1 MGLTAGETVGDTRG
15 HAPEF
20 PVLRS
25 GCDRPLRDGPA
36 ARLSLHAAARAL
48 TVKMIATLRTLSC
61 LLLLAGSLLSM
72 TAAGAAP
79 AVAASARVGPAPAD
93 LVVFNRYVTTFRGDF
108 LGISPAE
115 RAERARGVLQTLA
128 YDTDA
133 KVVVGSIEQGKKIT
147 IDGRYVLIVI
157 PGDVDPLGQESIDEV
172 AAATAERL
180 KQVVAETREARSVEN
195 LVRALVAGGV
205 ATLVWLGLL
214 WSLARLHRRFVRIFV
229 RLASSKAP
237 TLKLGGTVLL
247 DQHHVYPMVRRM
259 VGVLRWLLV
268 AIFSYEWLSFMLER
282 FPYTRP
288 WGERLNGYLI
298 GVVVDILQAVVSAIP
313 GLGVAIAIFFL
324 ARSLI
329 GVIEGFLERL
339 AVGDSPPRWL
349 DAEAMP
355 TTRRLAGLV
364 IWLFALAMAYPYLP
378 GAETEAFK
386 GLSVLLGLMVS
397 LGASSLVGQ
406 AAAGLIVT
414 YTRTIR
420 MGEYVRIGE
429 HEGTVTELGVFT
441 TRIRTGTGQ
450 ELALPN
456 SLITGTTIQNY
467 SRVVQGRGFVVDTK
481 VTIGYDTP
489 WRQVEAMLIEAARR
503 TPGVLS
509 EPAPRVFQTAL
520 SDYYPEYLLVAQ
532 ATAMKAKPRAETM
545 SALHSNIQDVFNEHG
560 VQIMSPHYMADPAE
574 AKVVPPPR
582 WYEPPATKDAQSAR
596 ADGTVSPP
604 A

>member
-1 MGLTAGETVGDTRG
+1 M
-15 HAPEF
+15 
-20 PVLRS
+20 
-25 GCDRPLRDGPA
+25 
-36 ARLSLHAAARAL
+36 
-48 TVKMIATLRTLSC
+48 KIASMLRTLGC
-61 LLLLAGSLLSM
+61 LLLLTGSLWSM
-72 TAAGAAP
+72 AAEGAAL
-79 AVAASARVGPAPAD
+79 VATSNTRVGSAPAD
-93 LVVFNRYVTTFRGDF
+93 LVVFNRYVTTFRADF

-128 YDTDA
+128 YDTEA
-133 KVVVGSIEQGKKIT
+133 KVAVTSIDQGKKIT
-147 IDGRYVLIVI
+147 IDGRYIFILI
-157 PGDVDPLGQESIDEV
+157 PGDVDPLGQESIDET
-172 AAATAERL
+172 AAAAAERL
-180 KQVVAETREARSVEN
+180 KQAVAETQEARSFDN
-195 LVRALVAGGV
+195 LLWSLAAGAI
-205 ATLVWLGLL
+205 ATLVWLALL
-214 WSLARLHRRFVRIFV
+214 WGLARLHRRLVRVVV
-229 RLASSKAP
+229 RLAASKAP
-237 TLKLGGTVLL
+237 SLELGGIVLL
-247 DQHHVYPMVRRM
+247 DQRHVFPMVRRF
-259 VGVLRWLLV
+259 VGALRWLLV
-268 AIFSYEWLSFMLER
+268 AIFSYEWLSFMLSR

-298 GVVVDILQAVVSAIP
+298 GVVLDILQAIVSAIP

-329 GVIEGFLERL
+329 GLVEGFLERL
-339 AVGDSPPRWL
+339 AAGESPPRWL

-355 TTRRLAGLV
+355 TTRNLV
-364 IWLFALAMAYPYLP
+364 GMAVWLFALAMAYPYLP

-420 MGEYVRIGE
+420 VGEYVRVGE
-429 HEGTVTELGVFT
+429 HEGTVTELGMFT

-489 WRQVEAMLIEAARR
+489 WRQVEAMLVEAAQR
-503 TPGVLS
+503 TPGVLA

-545 SALHSNIQDVFNEHG
+545 SALHRNIQDVFNEHG

-582 WYEPPATKDAQSAR
+582 WYEAPATRDAPAVR
-596 ADGTVSPP
+596 ADGTVPPP

>member
-1 MGLTAGETVGDTRG
+1 M
-15 HAPEF
+15 
-20 PVLRS
+20 
-25 GCDRPLRDGPA
+25 
-36 ARLSLHAAARAL
+36 
-48 TVKMIATLRTLSC
+48 KIASMLRTLGC
-61 LLLLAGSLLSM
+61 LLLLTGSLWSM
-72 TAAGAAP
+72 AAEGAAL
-79 AVAASARVGPAPAD
+79 VATSNTRVGSAPAD
-93 LVVFNRYVTTFRGDF
+93 LVVFNRYVTTFRADF

-128 YDTDA
+128 YDTEA
-133 KVVVGSIEQGKKIT
+133 KVAVTSIDQGKKIT
-147 IDGRYVLIVI
+147 IDGRYIFILI
-157 PGDVDPLGQESIDEV
+157 PGDVDPLGQESIDET
-172 AAATAERL
+172 AAAAAERL
-180 KQVVAETREARSVEN
+180 KQAVAETQEARSFDN
-195 LVRALVAGGV
+195 LLWSLAAGAI
-205 ATLVWLGLL
+205 ATLVWLALL
-214 WSLARLHRRFVRIFV
+214 WGLARLHRRLVRVVV
-229 RLASSKAP
+229 RLAASKAP
-237 TLKLGGTVLL
+237 SLELGGIVLL
-247 DQHHVYPMVRRM
+247 DQRHVFPMVRRF
-259 VGVLRWLLV
+259 VGALRWLLV
-268 AIFSYEWLSFMLER
+268 AIFSYEWLSFMLSR

-298 GVVVDILQAVVSAIP
+298 GVVVDILQAIVSAIP
-313 GLGVAIAIFFL
+313 GLGVAIAIFFI

-329 GVIEGFLERL
+329 GLAEGFLDRL
-339 AVGDSPPRWL
+339 AVGGEPPRWL

-355 TTRRLAGLV
+355 TTRRLMAMV
-364 IWLFALAMAYPYLP
+364 VWLFALAMAYPYLP

-414 YTRTIR
+414 YTRTVR
-420 MGEYVRIGE
+420 MGEYVRVGE
-429 HEGTVTELGVFT
+429 YEGTVTELGMFT

-456 SLITGTTIQNY
+456 SLITGTVTQNY

-532 ATAMKAKPRAETM
+532 ATAMKAKPRAETITE
-545 SALHSNIQDVFNEHG
+545 LHRNIQDVFNEHG

-582 WYEPPATKDAQSAR
+582 WYEPPATRDAPAAR
-596 ADGTVSPP
+596 GDGTVPP
-604 A
+604 LA

>member
-1 MGLTAGETVGDTRG
+1 M
-15 HAPEF
+15 
-20 PVLRS
+20 
-25 GCDRPLRDGPA
+25 
-36 ARLSLHAAARAL
+36 
-48 TVKMIATLRTLSC
+48 RTLGC
-61 LLLLAGSLLSM
+61 LLLLTGSLWSM
-72 TAAGAAP
+72 AAEGAAL
-79 AVAASARVGPAPAD
+79 VATSNTRVGSAPAD
-93 LVVFNRYVTTFRGDF
+93 LVVFNRYVTTFRADF

-128 YDTDA
+128 YDTEA
-133 KVVVGSIEQGKKIT
+133 KVAVTSIDQGKKIT
-147 IDGRYVLIVI
+147 IDGRYIFILI
-157 PGDVDPLGQESIDEV
+157 PGDVDPLGQESIDET
-172 AAATAERL
+172 AAAAAERL
-180 KQVVAETREARSVEN
+180 KQAVAETQEARSFDN
-195 LVRALVAGGV
+195 LLWSLAAGAI
-205 ATLVWLGLL
+205 ATLVWLALL
-214 WSLARLHRRFVRIFV
+214 WGLARLHRRLVRVVV
-229 RLASSKAP
+229 RLAASKAP
-237 TLKLGGTVLL
+237 SLELGGIVLL
-247 DQHHVYPMVRRM
+247 DQRHVFPMVRRF
-259 VGVLRWLLV
+259 VGALRWLLV
-268 AIFSYEWLSFMLER
+268 AIFSYEWLSFMLSR

-298 GVVVDILQAVVSAIP
+298 GVVVDILQAIVSAIP
-313 GLGVAIAIFFL
+313 GLGVAIAIFFI

-329 GVIEGFLERL
+329 GLAEGFLDRL
-339 AVGDSPPRWL
+339 AVGGEPPRWL

-355 TTRRLAGLV
+355 TTRRLMAMV
-364 IWLFALAMAYPYLP
+364 VWLFALAMAYPYLP

-414 YTRTIR
+414 YTRTVR
-420 MGEYVRIGE
+420 MGEYVRVGE
-429 HEGTVTELGVFT
+429 YEGTVTELGIFN

-456 SLITGTTIQNY
+456 SLITGTVTQNY

-503 TPGVLS
+503 TPGILR
-509 EPAPRVFQTAL
+509 EPAPHVFQTAL

-545 SALHSNIQDVFNEHG
+545 TELHRNIQDVFNEHG
-560 VQIMSPHYMADPAE
+560 VQIMSPHYMTDPAE
-574 AKVVPPPR
+574 AKVVPPQR
-582 WYEPPATKDAQSAR
+582 WYEPPATRDAAG
-596 ADGTVSPP
+596 AGTGGPVPPP

>member
-1 MGLTAGETVGDTRG
+1 MTQTMKIL
-15 HAPEF
+15 
-20 PVLRS
+20 
-25 GCDRPLRDGPA
+25 
-36 ARLSLHAAARAL
+36 
-48 TVKMIATLRTLSC
+48 ATLRTLSC
-61 LLLLAGSLLSM
+61 LLLLAGSLLSV

-79 AVAASARVGPAPAD
+79 TVAAGARVGPAPAD
-93 LVVFNRYVTTFRGDF
+93 LVVFNRYVTTFRADF
-108 LGISPAE
+108 LGIPPAE
-115 RAERARGVLQTLA
+115 RAERARAVLQTLA

-133 KVVVGSIEQGKKIT
+133 KVVVTSIEQGKKIT
-147 IDGRYVLIVI
+147 IEGRYILFVI
-157 PGDVDPLGQESIDEV
+157 PGDVDPLGQESIDET
-172 AAATAERL
+172 AAAVAERL

-195 LVRALVAGGV
+195 LVWALVAGGI
-205 ATLVWLGLL
+205 ATLVWLVLL
-214 WSLARLHRRFVRIFV
+214 WGLARLHRRFIRIFV

-237 TLKLGGTVLL
+237 TLKLGGIVLL
-247 DQHHVYPMVRRM
+247 DQHHVYPMVRRL
-259 VGVLRWLLV
+259 VGALRWLLV
-268 AIFSYEWLSFMLER
+268 AILSYEWLSFMLSR

-298 GVVVDILQAVVSAIP
+298 GIVVDILQAIVGAIP
-313 GLGVAIAIFFL
+313 GLGVAVAIFFL

-329 GVIEGFLERL
+329 GLIEGFLQRL

-420 MGEYVRIGE
+420 LGEYVRVGE
-429 HEGTVTELGVFT
+429 HEGTVTELGMFT

-456 SLITGTTIQNY
+456 SLITGTTIQNF
-467 SRVVQGRGFVVDTK
+467 SRVVGGRGFVVDTK

-503 TPGVLS
+503 TPGVLP
-509 EPAPRVFQTAL
+509 EPEPRVFQTAL

-545 SALHSNIQDVFNEHG
+545 STLHRNIQDVFNEYG
-560 VQIMSPHYMADPAE
+560 VQIMSPHYMADPAG
-574 AKVVPPPR
+574 AKVVPPER
-582 WYEPPATKDAQSAR
+582 WHEAPAEKDSPAAARVDGSTPPA
-596 ADGTVSPP
+596 
-604 A
+604 

>member
-1 MGLTAGETVGDTRG
+1 M
-15 HAPEF
+15 
-20 PVLRS
+20 
-25 GCDRPLRDGPA
+25 
-36 ARLSLHAAARAL
+36 
-48 TVKMIATLRTLSC
+48 KIASMLRTLGC
-61 LLLLAGSLLSM
+61 LLLLTGSLWSM
-72 TAAGAAP
+72 AAEGAAL
-79 AVAASARVGPAPAD
+79 VATSNTRVGSAPAD
-93 LVVFNRYVTTFRGDF
+93 LVVFNRYVTTFRADF

-128 YDTDA
+128 YDTEA
-133 KVVVGSIEQGKKIT
+133 KVAVTSIDQGKKIT
-147 IDGRYVLIVI
+147 IDGRYIFILI
-157 PGDVDPLGQESIDEV
+157 PGDVDPLGQESIDET
-172 AAATAERL
+172 AAAAAERL
-180 KQVVAETREARSVEN
+180 KQAVAETQEARSFDN
-195 LVRALVAGGV
+195 LLWSLAAGAI
-205 ATLVWLGLL
+205 ATLVWLALL
-214 WSLARLHRRFVRIFV
+214 WGLARLHRRLVRVVV
-229 RLASSKAP
+229 RLAASKAP
-237 TLKLGGTVLL
+237 SLELGGIVLL
-247 DQHHVYPMVRRM
+247 DQRHVFPMVRRF
-259 VGVLRWLLV
+259 VGALRWLLV
-268 AIFSYEWLSFMLER
+268 AIFSYEWLSFMLSR

-298 GVVVDILQAVVSAIP
+298 GVVVDILQAIVSAIP
-313 GLGVAIAIFFL
+313 GLGVAIAIFFI

-329 GVIEGFLERL
+329 GLAEGFLDRL
-339 AVGDSPPRWL
+339 AVGGEPPRWL

-355 TTRRLAGLV
+355 TTRRLMAMV
-364 IWLFALAMAYPYLP
+364 VWLFALAMAYPYLP

-414 YTRTIR
+414 YTRTVR
-420 MGEYVRIGE
+420 MGEYVRVGE
-429 HEGTVTELGVFT
+429 YEGTVTELGIFN

-503 TPGVLS
+503 TPGILR
-509 EPAPRVFQTAL
+509 EPAPHVFQTAL

-532 ATAMKAKPRAETM
+532 ATAMKAKPRAETITE
-545 SALHSNIQDVFNEHG
+545 LHRNIQDVFNEHG
-560 VQIMSPHYMADPAE
+560 VQIMSPHYMADPVE
-574 AKVVPPPR
+574 AKVVPPQR
-582 WYEPPATKDAQSAR
+582 WYEPPATRDAAG
-596 ADGTVSPP
+596 AGTGGPVPPP

>member
-1 MGLTAGETVGDTRG
+1 M
-15 HAPEF
+15 
-20 PVLRS
+20 
-25 GCDRPLRDGPA
+25 
-36 ARLSLHAAARAL
+36 
-48 TVKMIATLRTLSC
+48 
-61 LLLLAGSLLSM
+61 LA
-72 TAAGAAP
+72 
-79 AVAASARVGPAPAD
+79 
-93 LVVFNRYVTTFRGDF
+93 
-108 LGISPAE
+108 
-115 RAERARGVLQTLA
+115 
-128 YDTDA
+128 
-133 KVVVGSIEQGKKIT
+133 
-147 IDGRYVLIVI
+147 
-157 PGDVDPLGQESIDEV
+157 
-172 AAATAERL
+172 
-180 KQVVAETREARSVEN
+180 
-195 LVRALVAGGV
+195 
-205 ATLVWLGLL
+205 
-214 WSLARLHRRFVRIFV
+214 
-229 RLASSKAP
+229 
-237 TLKLGGTVLL
+237 
-247 DQHHVYPMVRRM
+247 
-259 VGVLRWLLV
+259 
-268 AIFSYEWLSFMLER
+268 R

-288 WGERLNGYLI
+288 WSERLDGYLI
-298 GVVVDILQAVVSAIP
+298 GVVVDILQAIVGAVP

-329 GVIEGFLERL
+329 SLIEGFLERL

-355 TTRRLAGLV
+355 TTRSLAGLV

-420 MGEYVRIGE
+420 MGEYVRVGE
-429 HEGTVTELGVFT
+429 HEGTVTELGMFT

-503 TPGVLS
+503 TPGVLPD
-509 EPAPRVFQTAL
+509 PAPRVFQTAL

-545 SALHSNIQDVFNEHG
+545 SALHRNIQDVFNEYG
-560 VQIMSPHYMADPAE
+560 VQIMSPHYMADPA
-574 AKVVPPPR
+574 ATKVVPPER
-582 WYEPPATKDAQSAR
+582 WHEPPADGSA
-596 ADGTVSPP
+596 PP
-604 A
+604 V

>member
-1 MGLTAGETVGDTRG
+1 M
-15 HAPEF
+15 
-20 PVLRS
+20 
-25 GCDRPLRDGPA
+25 
-36 ARLSLHAAARAL
+36 
-48 TVKMIATLRTLSC
+48 KIASMLRTLGC
-61 LLLLAGSLLSM
+61 LLLLTGSLWSM

-79 AVAASARVGPAPAD
+79 AAAAKMRPVPDSAD
-93 LVVFNRYVTTFRGDF
+93 LVVYNRHVITFRGTF
-108 LGISPAE
+108 LGTSPAD
-115 RAERARGVLQTLA
+115 RVERARNNITGILVA
-128 YDTDA
+128 DSSG
-133 KVVVGSIEQGKKIT
+133 KVAVTTIEQGKKIT
-147 IDGRYVLIVI
+147 IDRKLMFVI
-157 PGDVDPLGQESIDEV
+157 TPEDVDPLAQESIDDV
-172 AAATAERL
+172 AATAAERL
-180 KQVVAETREARSVEN
+180 KKVIAETEEARSVDN
-195 LVRALVAGGV
+195 LIRALAAGGV

-214 WSLARLHRRFVRIFV
+214 WGLARLHRRLVRVVV
-229 RLASSKAP
+229 RLAASKAP
-237 TLKLGGTVLL
+237 SLELGGIVLL
-247 DQHHVYPMVRRM
+247 DQRHVFPMVRRF
-259 VGVLRWLLV
+259 VGALRWLLV
-268 AIFSYEWLSFMLER
+268 ALFSYEWLSFMLSR

-298 GVVVDILQAVVSAIP
+298 GIVIDILQAIVSAIP

-329 GVIEGFLERL
+329 GLVEGFLERL
-339 AVGDSPPRWL
+339 AAGGEAPRWL

-355 TTRRLAGLV
+355 TTRRLMAMV

-420 MGEYVRIGE
+420 IGEYVRIGE
-429 HEGTVTELGVFT
+429 HEGTVTELGMFT

-545 SALHSNIQDVFNEHG
+545 SALHRNIQDVFNEHG
-560 VQIMSPHYMADPAE
+560 VQIMSPHYMTDPDE
-574 AKVVPPPR
+574 AKVVPPQR
-582 WYEPPATKDAQSAR
+582 WYEPPATREAPAAR
-596 ADGTVSPP
+596 ADGTVPPP

>member
-1 MGLTAGETVGDTRG
+1 MK
-15 HAPEF
+15 
-20 PVLRS
+20 
-25 GCDRPLRDGPA
+25 PLN
-36 ARLSLHAAARAL
+36 L
-48 TVKMIATLRTLSC
+48 LRTLSGV
-61 LLLLAGSLLSM
+61 LLLACSLLAS
-72 TAAGAAP
+72 AAGVTAPAAP
-79 AVAASARVGPAPAD
+79 GQSRAGSVPAD

-115 RAERARGVLQTLA
+115 RVERARAVLHTLA
-128 YDTDA
+128 YDTEA
-133 KVVVGSIEQGKKIT
+133 KVVVISIEQGKKIT
-147 IDGRYVLIVI
+147 IDGRHIFIVI
-157 PGDVDPLGQESIDEV
+157 PGDVDPLGQESLDEI
-172 AAATAERL
+172 AAAAAERL
-180 KQVVAETREARSVEN
+180 GRVVSETRESRSLET
-195 LVRALVAGGV
+195 LVRALAAAGI
-205 ATLVWLGLL
+205 ATLVWLALL
-214 WSLARLHRRFVRIFV
+214 WGLARLHRRFVRSFV
-229 RLASSKAP
+229 TLATNKAEN
-237 TLKLGGTVLL
+237 LKVAGTFLL
-247 DQHHVYPMVRRM
+247 DRQRVFPIVWRLIAA
-259 VGVLRWLLV
+259 LRWLLV
-268 AIFSYEWLSFMLER
+268 AIFSYEWLSFLLSL

-288 WGERLNGYLI
+288 WGEQLNGYLL
-298 GVVVDILQAVVSAIP
+298 GVVADILQAVVGAIP
-313 GLGVAIAIFFL
+313 GLGVAVAIFFV
-324 ARSLI
+324 ARSFI
-329 GVIEGFLERL
+329 GLVDGFLQR
-339 AVGDSPPRWL
+339 AVAGESSLRWL

-355 TTRRLAGLV
+355 TTRRLISVAV
-364 IWLFALAMAYPYLP
+364 WLFALAMAYPYLP
-378 GAETEAFK
+378 GSGTEAFK

-420 MGEYVRIGE
+420 VGEYVRVGE
-429 HEGTVTELGVFT
+429 HEGTVTELGMFT

-456 SLITGTTIQNY
+456 SLVTGTTIQNY

-545 SALHSNIQDVFNEHG
+545 SALHRNIQDVFNEHG

-574 AKVVPPPR
+574 AKMVPPQR
-582 WYEPPATKDAQSAR
+582 WYEPPATRDAAEAG
-596 ADGTVSPP
+596 ADGAVPPP

>member
-1 MGLTAGETVGDTRG
+1 M
-15 HAPEF
+15 
-20 PVLRS
+20 
-25 GCDRPLRDGPA
+25 PA
-36 ARLSLHAAARAL
+36 MNPITLLRAL
-48 TVKMIATLRTLSC
+48 RC
-61 LLLLAGSLLSM
+61 LLFLGASLLFV

-79 AVAASARVGPAPAD
+79 AVTAGARVGPAPAD
-93 LVVFNRYVTTFRGDF
+93 LVVFNRYVATFRGDF

-115 RAERARGVLQTLA
+115 RVERARAVLQTFA
-128 YDTDA
+128 YDSDA
-133 KVVVGSIEQGKKIT
+133 KVVVASIEQGKKIT
-147 IDGRYVLIVI
+147 IDRRYIFI
-157 PGDVDPLGQESIDEV
+157 ITAADVDPLGQESIDET
-172 AAATAERL
+172 AAAAAERL
-180 KQVVAETREARSVEN
+180 KQVIAETREARSVEG
-195 LVRALVAGGV
+195 LIRALIFGGV
-205 ATLVWLGLL
+205 ATLVWLALL
-214 WSLARLHRRFVRIFV
+214 WGLARLHRRFVRVFV
-229 RLASSKAP
+229 RLAASKAP
-237 TLKLGGTVLL
+237 TLRVGGTVLL
-247 DQHHVYPMVRRM
+247 DQHHVYPVVRRV

-268 AIFSYEWLSFMLER
+268 ALFSYEWLSFMLSR

-288 WGERLNGYLI
+288 WSERLDGYLI
-298 GVVVDILQAVVSAIP
+298 GIVVDILQAIIGAIP
-313 GLGVAIAIFFL
+313 GLGIAIAIFFI

-329 GVIEGFLERL
+329 SLIEGFLERL
-339 AVGDSPPRWL
+339 AAGDSPPRWL
-349 DAEAMP
+349 DSEAMP
-355 TTRRLAGLV
+355 TTRSLAGLV

-420 MGEYVRIGE
+420 MGEYVRVGE
-429 HEGTVTELGVFT
+429 YEGTVTELGMFT

-503 TPGVLS
+503 TPGVLQD
-509 EPAPRVFQTAL
+509 PAPRVFQTAL

-545 SALHSNIQDVFNEHG
+545 SALHRNIQDVFNEYG

-574 AKVVPPPR
+574 AKVVPPQR
-582 WYEPPATKDAQSAR
+582 WHEAPAEKDPPT
-596 ADGTVSPP
+596 P
-604 A
+604 AGVAGSGQPT

>member
-1 MGLTAGETVGDTRG
+1 MK
-15 HAPEF
+15 
-20 PVLRS
+20 
-25 GCDRPLRDGPA
+25 PLNF
-36 ARLSLHAAARAL
+36 LRAL
-48 TVKMIATLRTLSC
+48 SGV
-61 LLLLAGSLLSM
+61 LLLASGLLAS
-72 TAAGAAP
+72 AAGVTAPAAP
-79 AVAASARVGPAPAD
+79 GQSRAGSAPAD

-115 RAERARGVLQTLA
+115 RVERARAILQTLA

-133 KVVVGSIEQGKKIT
+133 KVAVTSIEQGKKIT
-147 IDGRYVLIVI
+147 IDGRYILIVI
-157 PGDVDPLGQESIDEV
+157 PGDVDPLGQESLDET
-172 AAATAERL
+172 AAAAAARL
-180 KQVVAETREARSVEN
+180 KQVIAETREARSVEN
-195 LVRALVAGGV
+195 LIRSLVAGGV
-205 ATLVWLGLL
+205 ATLVWLALL
-214 WSLARLHRRFVRIFV
+214 WGLARLHRRFARIFV
-229 RLASSKAP
+229 RLAASKAP

-247 DQHHVYPMVRRM
+247 DQHHVYPMVRHL

-268 AIFSYEWLSFMLER
+268 TIFSYEWLSFMLSR

-288 WGERLNGYLI
+288 WGESLNGYLI
-298 GVVVDILQAVVSAIP
+298 GIVVDILQAIVGAIP
-313 GLGVAIAIFFL
+313 GLGVAIVIFFL

-329 GVIEGFLERL
+329 SLIDGFLERL
-339 AVGDSPPRWL
+339 AAGESPPRWL

-355 TTRRLAGLV
+355 TTRNLV
-364 IWLFALAMAYPYLP
+364 GMAVWLFALAMAYPYLP

-420 MGEYVRIGE
+420 VGEYVRVGE
-429 HEGTVTELGVFT
+429 HEGTVAELGMFT

-503 TPGVLS
+503 TPGILRD
-509 EPAPRVFQTAL
+509 PAPHVFQTAL

-545 SALHSNIQDVFNEHG
+545 TELHRNIQDVFNEHG
-560 VQIMSPHYMADPAE
+560 VQIMSPHYMTDPAE
-574 AKVVPPPR
+574 AKVVPPQR
-582 WYEPPATKDAQSAR
+582 WYAPPATRDAAVAR
-596 ADGTVSPP
+596 ADSTVPPP

>member
-1 MGLTAGETVGDTRG
+1 MKTLN
-15 HAPEF
+15 
-20 PVLRS
+20 L
-25 GCDRPLRDGPA
+25 L
-36 ARLSLHAAARAL
+36 RAL
-48 TVKMIATLRTLSC
+48 SGV
-61 LLLLAGSLLSM
+61 LLLACSLLVS
-72 TAAGAAP
+72 AASVTAP
-79 AVAASARVGPAPAD
+79 AVPGQSRAGSAPAD

-115 RAERARGVLQTLA
+115 RVERARAILQTLA

-133 KVVVGSIEQGKKIT
+133 KVVVTSIEQGKKIT
-147 IDGRYVLIVI
+147 IDGRYILIVI
-157 PGDVDPLGQESIDEV
+157 PGDVDPLGQESLDET
-172 AAATAERL
+172 AAATAARL
-180 KQVVAETREARSVEN
+180 KQVITETREAHSVEN
-195 LVRALVAGGV
+195 LIRSLAAGGV
-205 ATLVWLGLL
+205 ATLVWLALL
-214 WSLARLHRRFVRIFV
+214 WGLARLHHRFARILV
-229 RLASSKAP
+229 RLAASKAP

-247 DQHHVYPMVRRM
+247 DQHHVYPMVRHL
-259 VGVLRWLLV
+259 VGILRWLLV
-268 AIFSYEWLSFMLER
+268 TIFSYEWLSFMLSR

-288 WGERLNGYLI
+288 WGESLNGYLI
-298 GVVVDILQAVVSAIP
+298 GIVVDILQAIVGAIP
-313 GLGVAIAIFFL
+313 GLGVAIAIFLL

-329 GVIEGFLERL
+329 SLIDGFLERL
-339 AVGDSPPRWL
+339 AVGESPPRWL

-355 TTRRLAGLV
+355 TTRNLV
-364 IWLFALAMAYPYLP
+364 GMAVWLFALAMAYPYLP

-420 MGEYVRIGE
+420 VGEYVRVGE
-429 HEGTVTELGVFT
+429 HEGTVTELGMFT

-467 SRVVQGRGFVVDTK
+467 SRAVNGRGFVVDTK

-503 TPGVLS
+503 TPGILR
-509 EPAPRVFQTAL
+509 EPAPHVFQTAL

-545 SALHSNIQDVFNEHG
+545 TELHRNIQDVFNEHG
-560 VQIMSPHYMADPAE
+560 VQIMSPHYMTDPAE
-574 AKVVPPPR
+574 AKVVPPQR
-582 WYEPPATKDAQSAR
+582 WYEPPATRDAAAAR
-596 ADGTVSPP
+596 TNAPVPPP

>member
-1 MGLTAGETVGDTRG
+1 MNPITL
-15 HAPEF
+15 
-20 PVLRS
+20 L
-25 GCDRPLRDGPA
+25 
-36 ARLSLHAAARAL
+36 RAL
-48 TVKMIATLRTLSC
+48 RC
-61 LLLLAGSLLSM
+61 LLVLGASLLSV

-79 AVAASARVGPAPAD
+79 AVTAGARVGPAPAD
-93 LVVFNRYVTTFRGDF
+93 LVVFNRYVATFRGDF

-115 RAERARGVLQTLA
+115 RVERARAVLQTFA
-128 YDTDA
+128 YDSDA
-133 KVVVGSIEQGKKIT
+133 KVVVASIEQGKKIT
-147 IDGRYVLIVI
+147 IDRRYIFI
-157 PGDVDPLGQESIDEV
+157 ITAADVDPLGQESIDET
-172 AAATAERL
+172 AAAAAERL
-180 KQVVAETREARSVEN
+180 KQVIAETREARSVEG
-195 LVRALVAGGV
+195 LIRALIFGGV
-205 ATLVWLGLL
+205 ATLVWLALL
-214 WSLARLHRRFVRIFV
+214 WGLARLHRRFVRVFV
-229 RLASSKAP
+229 RLAASKAP
-237 TLKLGGTVLL
+237 TLRVGGTVLL
-247 DQHHVYPMVRRM
+247 DQHHVYPVVRRV

-268 AIFSYEWLSFMLER
+268 ALFSYEWLSFMLSR

-288 WGERLNGYLI
+288 WSERLDGYLI
-298 GVVVDILQAVVSAIP
+298 GIVVDILQAIIGAIP
-313 GLGVAIAIFFL
+313 GLGIAIAIFFI

-329 GVIEGFLERL
+329 SLIEGFLERL
-339 AVGDSPPRWL
+339 AAGDSPPRWL
-349 DAEAMP
+349 DSEAMP
-355 TTRRLAGLV
+355 TTRSLAGLV

-420 MGEYVRIGE
+420 MGEYVRVGE
-429 HEGTVTELGVFT
+429 YEGTVTELGMFT

-503 TPGVLS
+503 TPGVMS
-509 EPAPRVFQTAL
+509 DPAPRVFQTAL

-545 SALHSNIQDVFNEHG
+545 SALHRNIQDVFNEYG

-574 AKVVPPPR
+574 AKVVPPQR
-582 WYEPPATKDAQSAR
+582 WHEAPAEKDPPTPAGGAGSGQSA
-596 ADGTVSPP
+596 
-604 A
+604 

>member
-1 MGLTAGETVGDTRG
+1 MK
-15 HAPEF
+15 
-20 PVLRS
+20 
-25 GCDRPLRDGPA
+25 
-36 ARLSLHAAARAL
+36 L
-48 TVKMIATLRTLSC
+48 TVTLRTLGC
-61 LLLLAGSLLSM
+61 LLLLAGSLLPF
-72 TAAGAAP
+72 TAEGAAP
-79 AVAASARVGPAPAD
+79 VAAANTRVGPAPAD
-93 LVVFNRYVTTFRGDF
+93 LVVFNRYVATFRGDF

-115 RAERARGVLQTLA
+115 RGDRARAVLQTLA
-128 YDTDA
+128 YDTGA
-133 KVVVGSIEQGKKIT
+133 KVVVSSIEQGKKIT
-147 IDGRYVLIVI
+147 IDGRYIFI
-157 PGDVDPLGQESIDEV
+157 IIAADVDPLGQESIDET
-172 AAATAERL
+172 AAAAAERL
-180 KQVVAETREARSVEN
+180 RQVIAETREARSVDS
-195 LVRALVAGGV
+195 LIRALVAGGV
-205 ATLVWLGLL
+205 ATLVWVALL
-214 WSLARLHRRFVRIFV
+214 WGLARIHRRLVRVFV
-229 RLASSKAP
+229 RLAASKAP
-237 TLKLGGTVLL
+237 TLKLGGILLL
-247 DQHHVYPMVRRM
+247 DQRHVYPMVRRL

-268 AIFSYEWLSFMLER
+268 TIFSYEWLSFMLSR

-298 GVVVDILQAVVSAIP
+298 GIVVDILQAIVGAIP
-313 GLGVAIAIFFL
+313 GLGVAIAIFFF

-329 GVIEGFLERL
+329 SLVEGFLERL
-339 AVGDSPPRWL
+339 AGGGSPPRGL

-414 YTRTIR
+414 YTRTVR

-429 HEGTVTELGVFT
+429 NEGTVTELGIFT

-456 SLITGTTIQNY
+456 SLLTGTIIQNY
-467 SRVVQGRGFVVDTK
+467 SRAVQGRGFIVDTK

-503 TPGVLS
+503 TPGILQD
-509 EPAPRVFQTAL
+509 PAPQVFQTAL
-520 SDYYPEYLLVAQ
+520 SDYYPEYLLVGH

-545 SALHSNIQDVFNEHG
+545 SVLHQNIQDVFNEYG
-560 VQIMSPHYMADPAE
+560 VQIMSPHYMADPAD
-574 AKVVPPPR
+574 AKVVPPQR
-582 WYEPPATKDAQSAR
+582 WHEPPAVKDAPGPTR
-596 ADGTVSPP
+596 ANGTAPP
-604 A
+604 TA

>member
-1 MGLTAGETVGDTRG
+1 M
-15 HAPEF
+15 
-20 PVLRS
+20 
-25 GCDRPLRDGPA
+25 PA
-36 ARLSLHAAARAL
+36 MNPIILLRAL
-48 TVKMIATLRTLSC
+48 RC
-61 LLLLAGSLLSM
+61 LLFLGASLLFV

-79 AVAASARVGPAPAD
+79 AVTAGARVGPAPAD
-93 LVVFNRYVTTFRGDF
+93 LVVFNRYVATFRGDF

-115 RAERARGVLQTLA
+115 RVERARAVLQTFA
-128 YDTDA
+128 YDSDA
-133 KVVVGSIEQGKKIT
+133 KVVVASIEQGKKIT
-147 IDGRYVLIVI
+147 IDRRYIFI
-157 PGDVDPLGQESIDEV
+157 ITAADVDPLGQESIDET
-172 AAATAERL
+172 AAAAAERL
-180 KQVVAETREARSVEN
+180 KQVIAETREARSVEG
-195 LVRALVAGGV
+195 LIRALIFGGV
-205 ATLVWLGLL
+205 ATLVWLALL
-214 WSLARLHRRFVRIFV
+214 WGLARLHRRFVRVFV
-229 RLASSKAP
+229 RLAASKAP
-237 TLKLGGTVLL
+237 TLRVGGTVLL
-247 DQHHVYPMVRRM
+247 DQHHVYPVVRRV

-268 AIFSYEWLSFMLER
+268 ALFSYEWLSFMLSR

-288 WGERLNGYLI
+288 WSERLDGYLI
-298 GVVVDILQAVVSAIP
+298 GIVVDILQAIIGAIP
-313 GLGVAIAIFFL
+313 GLGIAIAIFFI

-329 GVIEGFLERL
+329 SLIEGFLERL
-339 AVGDSPPRWL
+339 AAGDSPPRWL
-349 DAEAMP
+349 DSEAMP
-355 TTRRLAGLV
+355 TTRSLAGLV

-420 MGEYVRIGE
+420 MGEYVRVGE
-429 HEGTVTELGVFT
+429 YEGTVTELGMFT

-503 TPGVLS
+503 TPGVMS
-509 EPAPRVFQTAL
+509 DPAPRVFQTAL

-545 SALHSNIQDVFNEHG
+545 SALHRNIQDVFNEYG

-574 AKVVPPPR
+574 AKVVPPQR
-582 WYEPPATKDAQSAR
+582 WHEAPAEKDPPT
-596 ADGTVSPP
+596 P
-604 A
+604 AGVAGSGQPT

>member
-1 MGLTAGETVGDTRG
+1 MK
-15 HAPEF
+15 
-20 PVLRS
+20 
-25 GCDRPLRDGPA
+25 PLN
-36 ARLSLHAAARAL
+36 LLRAL
-48 TVKMIATLRTLSC
+48 SGV
-61 LLLLAGSLLSM
+61 LLLACSLLVS
-72 TAAGAAP
+72 AASVTAP
-79 AVAASARVGPAPAD
+79 AVPGQSRAGSAPAD

-115 RAERARGVLQTLA
+115 RVERARAILQTLA

-133 KVVVGSIEQGKKIT
+133 KVVVTSIEQGKKIT
-147 IDGRYVLIVI
+147 IDGRYILIVI
-157 PGDVDPLGQESIDEV
+157 PGDVDPLGQESLDET
-172 AAATAERL
+172 AAATAARL
-180 KQVVAETREARSVEN
+180 KQVITETREARSVEN
-195 LVRALVAGGV
+195 LIRSLAAGGV
-205 ATLVWLGLL
+205 ATLVWLALL
-214 WSLARLHRRFVRIFV
+214 WGLARLHHRFARILV
-229 RLASSKAP
+229 RLAASKAP

-247 DQHHVYPMVRRM
+247 DQHHVYPMVRHL
-259 VGVLRWLLV
+259 VGILRWLLV
-268 AIFSYEWLSFMLER
+268 TIFSYEWLSFMLSR

-288 WGERLNGYLI
+288 WGESLNGYLI
-298 GVVVDILQAVVSAIP
+298 GIVVDILQAIVGAIP
-313 GLGVAIAIFFL
+313 GLGVAIAIFLL

-329 GVIEGFLERL
+329 SLIDGFLERL
-339 AVGDSPPRWL
+339 AVGESPPRWL

-355 TTRRLAGLV
+355 TTRNLV
-364 IWLFALAMAYPYLP
+364 GMAVWLFALAMAYPYLP

-420 MGEYVRIGE
+420 VGEYVRVGE
-429 HEGTVTELGVFT
+429 HEGTVTELGMFT

-467 SRVVQGRGFVVDTK
+467 SRAVNGRGFVVDTK

-545 SALHSNIQDVFNEHG
+545 SALHRNIQDVFNEHG
-560 VQIMSPHYMADPAE
+560 VQIMSPHYMTDPDE
-574 AKVVPPPR
+574 AKVVPPQR
-582 WYEPPATKDAQSAR
+582 WYEPPATREAPAAR
-596 ADGTVSPP
+596 ADGTVPPP

>member
-1 MGLTAGETVGDTRG
+1 M
-15 HAPEF
+15 
-20 PVLRS
+20 
-25 GCDRPLRDGPA
+25 
-36 ARLSLHAAARAL
+36 
-48 TVKMIATLRTLSC
+48 KIASMLRTLGC
-61 LLLLAGSLLSM
+61 LLLLTGSLWSM
-72 TAAGAAP
+72 AAEGAAL
-79 AVAASARVGPAPAD
+79 VATSNTRVGSAPAD
-93 LVVFNRYVTTFRGDF
+93 LVVFNRYVTTFRADF

-128 YDTDA
+128 YDTEA
-133 KVVVGSIEQGKKIT
+133 KVAVTSIDQGKKIT
-147 IDGRYVLIVI
+147 IDGRYIFILI
-157 PGDVDPLGQESIDEV
+157 PGDVDPLGQESIDET
-172 AAATAERL
+172 AAAAAERL
-180 KQVVAETREARSVEN
+180 KQAVAETQEARSFDN
-195 LVRALVAGGV
+195 LLWSLAAGAI
-205 ATLVWLGLL
+205 ATLVWLALL
-214 WSLARLHRRFVRIFV
+214 WGLARLHRRLVRVVV
-229 RLASSKAP
+229 RLAASKAP
-237 TLKLGGTVLL
+237 SLELGGIVLL
-247 DQHHVYPMVRRM
+247 DQRHVFPMVRRF
-259 VGVLRWLLV
+259 VGALRWLLV
-268 AIFSYEWLSFMLER
+268 AIFSYEWLSFMLSR

-298 GVVVDILQAVVSAIP
+298 GVVVDILQAIVSAIP
-313 GLGVAIAIFFL
+313 GLGVAIAIFFI

-329 GVIEGFLERL
+329 GLAEGFLDRL
-339 AVGDSPPRWL
+339 AVGGEPPRWL

-355 TTRRLAGLV
+355 TTRRLMAMV
-364 IWLFALAMAYPYLP
+364 VWLFALAMAYPYLP

-420 MGEYVRIGE
+420 MGEYVRVGE
-429 HEGTVTELGVFT
+429 YEGTVTELGMFT

-545 SALHSNIQDVFNEHG
+545 SALHRNIQDVFNEHG
-560 VQIMSPHYMADPAE
+560 VQIMSPHYMTDPDE
-574 AKVVPPPR
+574 AKVVPPQR
-582 WYEPPATKDAQSAR
+582 WYEPPATREAPAAR
-596 ADGTVSPP
+596 ADGTVPPP

>member
-1 MGLTAGETVGDTRG
+1 MITLLRVLVSLLFLGAG
-15 HAPEF
+15 
-20 PVLRS
+20 
-25 GCDRPLRDGPA
+25 
-36 ARLSLHAAARAL
+36 
-48 TVKMIATLRTLSC
+48 
-61 LLLLAGSLLSM
+61 LLSM
-72 TAAGAAP
+72 TAAAAAP
-79 AVAASARVGPAPAD
+79 AVAAGARAGPAPAD
-93 LVVFNRYVTTFRGDF
+93 LVVFNRYVATFRGEF

-115 RAERARGVLQTLA
+115 RVERARAILQTLA
-128 YDTDA
+128 YDSDA
-133 KVVVGSIEQGKKIT
+133 KVVVASIEQGKKIT
-147 IDGRYVLIVI
+147 IDRRYIFI
-157 PGDVDPLGQESIDEV
+157 ITAADVDPLGQESIDET
-172 AAATAERL
+172 AAAAAERL
-180 KQVVAETREARSVEN
+180 KHVVAETREARSVEG
-195 LVRALVAGGV
+195 LVRALIAGGV
-205 ATLVWLGLL
+205 ATLVWLALL
-214 WSLARLHRRFVRIFV
+214 WGLARLHRRLVRVFV
-229 RLASSKAP
+229 RLASSRAP
-237 TLKLGGTVLL
+237 TLKVGGAVLL
-247 DQHHVYPMVRRM
+247 DQHHLYPMVRRL
-259 VGVLRWLLV
+259 VAALRWLLV
-268 AIFSYEWLSFMLER
+268 AILSYEWLSFMLSR

-288 WGERLNGYLI
+288 WSERLDGYLI
-298 GVVVDILQAVVSAIP
+298 GIAVDILQAIIGAIP
-313 GLGVAIAIFFL
+313 GLGIAVAIFFI

-329 GVIEGFLERL
+329 GLVNGFLERL
-339 AVGDSPPRWL
+339 AAGESPPRWL
-349 DAEAMP
+349 DSEAMP
-355 TTRRLAGLV
+355 TTRSLAGLV

-420 MGEYVRIGE
+420 MGEYVRVGE
-429 HEGTVTELGVFT
+429 YEGTVTELGMFT

-503 TPGVLS
+503 TPGVLPD
-509 EPAPRVFQTAL
+509 PAPRVFQTAL

-545 SALHSNIQDVFNEHG
+545 SALHRNIQDVFNEYG

-574 AKVVPPPR
+574 AKVVPLQR
-582 WYEPPATKDAQSAR
+582 WHEAPAEKDPPAPAR
-596 ADGTVSPP
+596 VEGNLPP